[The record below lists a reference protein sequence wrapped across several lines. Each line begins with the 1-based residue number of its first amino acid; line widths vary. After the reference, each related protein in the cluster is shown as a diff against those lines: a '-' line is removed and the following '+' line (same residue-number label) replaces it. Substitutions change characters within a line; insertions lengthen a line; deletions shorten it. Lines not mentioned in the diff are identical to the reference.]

1 MNKSSMGMFGEFKKL
16 LGHSMIY
23 GVGAVIVKA
32 ISFIM
37 IPIYTRYL
45 SAKEYGVIEILDAT
59 ISIISTVL
67 TAGFGAAISKY
78 YFYYKDEND
87 KNQVISSA
95 LIFNLLIGII
105 GSLVLCCFS
114 TYFSMA
120 IFHTKEYTYCFQ
132 LMFATLFFEVC
143 FCTPFSY
150 LRIKEASFLYIIIMI
165 LRVILGLGL
174 NIYFIVF
181 LHLGIYGIF
190 YSGLIVLLLSSIY
203 LVYYT
208 IKNAGIIFS
217 FQKLK
222 ELLAFGWPLIPSNLG
237 LYALNYSD
245 RFFLSHFCS
254 LSKVGIFALGC
265 RFGSILSM
273 LVGQPFTLIWI
284 AFRFEIA
291 DREDVKE
298 IYARVLTYLE
308 FVLIFLE
315 LGMSL
320 IIKDVISVVVG
331 KAFFEA
337 YKVVPLIA
345 ISSLFFE
352 ANSLFRIGIY
362 LEKKTTWVPLTVW
375 VPILLTLLLNWFVI
389 PRYDVMGAGAIKIF
403 AYFSMATITYFVAQ
417 KFYPIPYEFGRI
429 LKMIFVAVLIYL
441 ISFLLPSTSFCVSI
455 MLKSLLTMTFPV
467 LLHLFNFYDQ
477 KEKEKIK
484 ELYLWCKKRLYAK

>member
-1 MNKSSMGMFGEFKKL
+1 
-16 LGHSMIY
+16 MIY
-23 GVGAVIVKA
+23 GVGAVVTKA
-32 ISFIM
+32 IGFVM
-37 IPIYTRYL
+37 IPIYTRYM
-45 SAKEYGVIEILDAT
+45 SPKEYGLIEVLDAT
-59 ISIISTVL
+59 IYIISTVL

-78 YFYYKDEND
+78 YFYYKEEND
-87 KNQVISSA
+87 RNQVISSA
-95 LIFNLLIGII
+95 LIFNLFIGII
-105 GSLVLCCFS
+105 GSVVLGFFS
-114 TYFSMA
+114 SYFSRV
-120 IFHTKEYTYCFQ
+120 IFHTEEYTYCFQ

-143 FCTPFSY
+143 ACTPFSY
-150 LRIKEASFLYIIIMI
+150 LRIKEASLLYVIITI

-208 IKNAGIIFS
+208 IKNVGNIFS

-222 ELLAFGWPLIPSNLG
+222 ELLSFGWPLIPSNLG

-245 RFFLSHFCS
+245 RFFLNYFCA
-254 LSKVGIFALGC
+254 LDKVGIYALGC
-265 RFGSILSM
+265 KFGSILSM

-308 FVLIFLE
+308 FVLIFLT
-315 LGMSL
+315 LGLSL
-320 IIKDVISVVVG
+320 VIKDVVSIVAG

-337 YKVVPLIA
+337 HSVVSLVA

-352 ANSLFRIGIY
+352 ATALFRIGIY

-375 VPILLTLLLNWFVI
+375 VPIFVTLILNWFII
-389 PRYDVMGAGAIKIF
+389 PKYNVMGAGAIKIF
-403 AYFSMATITYFVAQ
+403 AFFSMAAITYFVSQ
-417 KFYPIPYEFGRI
+417 KFYPIPYEFNRI
-429 LKMIFVAVLIYL
+429 LKMVSAAVIIYL
-441 ISFLLPSTSFCVSI
+441 INFLLPSASLWVSLI
-455 MLKSLLTMTFPV
+455 LKSLLTLTFPV
-467 LLHLFNFYDQ
+467 LLY
-477 KEKEKIK
+477 
-484 ELYLWCKKRLYAK
+484 